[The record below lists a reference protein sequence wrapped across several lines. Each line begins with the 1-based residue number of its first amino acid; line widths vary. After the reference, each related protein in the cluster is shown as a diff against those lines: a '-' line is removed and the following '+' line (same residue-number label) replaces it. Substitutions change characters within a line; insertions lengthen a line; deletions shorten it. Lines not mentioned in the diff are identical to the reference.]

1 MIKICGFPVSNY
13 FNKTRLV
20 LLEKGIAHEQDLT
33 IAPSQSPEILA
44 RSPMGKIPFLETEHG
59 VLCES
64 QIIAEYLEDRFPEK
78 PLYPADP
85 FARAKVREMIQVL
98 ELHVELAVRRVLGAL
113 FGATVSDETKNETRR
128 EVQKGLRA
136 FTQLAKFGP
145 YLAGSEFSMA
155 DCVAAVHFPM
165 ISLVSRMALGEDVLA
180 SVPQMGDYMKLIGE
194 RPAVQQIWAERDAA
208 FQQMMAAR
216 AAKSAS

>member
-64 QIIAEYLEDRFPEK
+64 QIIAEYLEDRFPRSRFI
-78 PLYPADP
+78 PPIPSPAP
-85 FARAKVREMIQVL
+85 R
-98 ELHVELAVRRVLGAL
+98 
-113 FGATVSDETKNETRR
+113 
-128 EVQKGLRA
+128 
-136 FTQLAKFGP
+136 
-145 YLAGSEFSMA
+145 
-155 DCVAAVHFPM
+155 C
-165 ISLVSRMALGEDVLA
+165 A
-180 SVPQMGDYMKLIGE
+180 S
-194 RPAVQQIWAERDAA
+194 
-208 FQQMMAAR
+208 
-216 AAKSAS
+216 